1 MLNARVDERQ
11 STTAATIAPESPNR
25 RRRCSCS
32 GWAHAIGPRP
42 RNRVPVVGDPLQLAV
57 YSPGGAPGPI
67 PPLYWAPLPWVEP
80 VDHCALSGPVT
91 VSTAFVTRSFHTVM
105 TCVGATATTLS
116 RFGSVAMT
124 MECADAA
131 GEVMRLAAASTLSAP
146 RCAAIWTLRLLSF
159 TVPRPFL
166 ALRMTGYFA

>member
-1 MLNARVDERQ
+1 MRHPQTDRRGRDSADRRIVSCAHSPQAVAAMLNARVDERQ

-42 RNRVPVVGDPLQLAV
+42 GNRVTVVGNHLQLTV
-57 YSPGGAPGPI
+57 YNPGGAPGRI
-67 PPLYWAPLPWVEP
+67 PTLYWAPLPWVEP

-105 TCVGATATTLS
+105 TCVGATATTL
-116 RFGSVAMT
+116 F
-124 MECADAA
+124 
-131 GEVMRLAAASTLSAP
+131 
-146 RCAAIWTLRLLSF
+146 
-159 TVPRPFL
+159 
-166 ALRMTGYFA
+166 